1 MDIYEET
8 KFETRIRN
16 FKFLLESNVD
26 SKIGDLILSSPSEMK
41 HRINCQ
47 LTITK
52 VGNEGIHKYL
62 VQSFLRSLRLP
73 ERHRWVKNL
82 EFGPYFFLKYTFLPL
97 F

>member
-41 HRINCQ
+41 HRIN
-47 LTITK
+47 
-52 VGNEGIHKYL
+52 
-62 VQSFLRSLRLP
+62 
-73 ERHRWVKNL
+73 
-82 EFGPYFFLKYTFLPL
+82 
-97 F
+97 

>member
-41 HRINCQ
+41 HRINWQ
-47 LTITK
+47 LQK
-52 VGNEGIHKYL
+52 
-62 VQSFLRSLRLP
+62 
-73 ERHRWVKNL
+73 L
-82 EFGPYFFLKYTFLPL
+82 EMKEYINIWCSHF
-97 F
+97 